1 MTPGGLRRF
10 PGVRRL
16 FRLPGAERDVGAA
29 VDEELAFHVDM
40 AAAELVAAGRAPD
53 EARAEALARFGDLAA
68 VRARCHDISS
78 HRETAMR
85 R

>member
-1 MTPGGLRRF
+1 VSLRRF

-40 AAAELVAAGRAPD
+40 AAAELVAGRP
-53 EARAEALARFGDLAA
+53 
-68 VRARCHDISS
+68 RAR
-78 HRETAMR
+78 RGAP
-85 R
+85 